1 MTDVTWCPQQDGL
14 IHIHFFEIPYYW
26 IVSENSLWLL
36 LLLMNI
42 GYNCLLQQKIWIHKL
57 HHVDQR
63 ILNGFCINNLYFFL
77 LFLEKK
83 NTNNNYTALVIAIC
97 SLVLLLLEISALVLS
112 SAKDA
117 DGIIS
122 SKIINEDET

>member
-1 MTDVTWCPQQDGL
+1 MDPQTSSCG
-14 IHIHFFEIPYYW
+14 PK
-26 IVSENSLWLL
+26 
-36 LLLMNI
+36 NI
-42 GYNCLLQQKIWIHKL
+42 EL
-57 HHVDQR
+57 
-63 ILNGFCINNLYFFL
+63 FCINNLYFFL

-83 NTNNNYTALVIAIC
+83 NTNNYYTALVIAIR

>member
-1 MTDVTWCPQQDGL
+1 MDPQTSSCG
-14 IHIHFFEIPYYW
+14 PK
-26 IVSENSLWLL
+26 
-36 LLLMNI
+36 NI
-42 GYNCLLQQKIWIHKL
+42 EL
-57 HHVDQR
+57 
-63 ILNGFCINNLYFFL
+63 FCINNLYFFL
-77 LFLEKK
+77 LFLEKRIQ
-83 NTNNNYTALVIAIC
+83 TTITQLVIAIC